1 MSPLRQVLAEIT
13 TARGGV
19 RLDDVA
25 RRVGVSRAEVDS
37 MIEYWVRRGKLST
50 EAITSGCPTGGC
62 GTCPSTSSCGTRPAG
77 PVLIAITPRI
87 G

>member
-13 TARGGV
+13 AARGGV

-37 MIEYWVRRGKLST
+37 MVEYWVRRGRLST
-50 EAITSGCPTGGC
+50 EAIGSGCPSDGC
-62 GTCPSTSSCGTRPAG
+62 GTCPSTGSCGTAPVG
-77 PVLIAITPRI
+77 PVLIAITPRPH
-87 G
+87 